1 MFYAMVS
8 SRIDQLMKTE
18 PVYESDDIRVFIK
31 PEPHKPAKIAEG
43 RLRIISSISA
53 IDTMIDRMIYQDF
66 ADAILSSYDTTPIMV
81 GWSPMHSGCSLL
93 KMKLGTGPY
102 LNIDKS
108 SWDWTVPP
116 WLLWLAHHLITE
128 LAVMPPR
135 GWLNLHLSRSGA
147 LFGRPSFRLSDGSLY
162 KQPVPGI
169 VKSGMYLTILMNS
182 LCQLLLH
189 LVLEDLLD
197 IRTRLPIFMGDDSSQ
212 VVFPEQE
219 AYCTLMYRLGFR
231 VKSQISERIEF
242 AGVEVMS
249 WGRFKPLYVAKNFFS
264 LMHQSP
270 DTLPEALQ
278 SLQYLYFH
286 DSLLLRELWH
296 VCAQTGNLPSV
307 VTIRN
312 LLDVVVG

>member
-1 MFYAMVS
+1 
-8 SRIDQLMKTE
+8 
-18 PVYESDDIRVFIK
+18 
-31 PEPHKPAKIAEG
+31 
-43 RLRIISSISA
+43 
-53 IDTMIDRMIYQDF
+53 MIDRMIYQDL
-66 ADAILSSYDTTPIMV
+66 ADAIVKSYDATPIMV
-81 GWSPMHSGCSLL
+81 GWSPMHSGCALL

-116 WLLWLAHHLITE
+116 WLLR
-128 LAVMPPR
+128 LAVETITQLSVLPPR
-135 GWLNLHLSRSGA
+135 GWLTLHYSRSA
-147 LFGRPSFRLSDGSLY
+147 ILFGRPNFRLSDGSLY

-189 LVLEDLLD
+189 LVLEDLLE
-197 IRTRLPIFMGDDSSQ
+197 IRAPLPVFMGDDSSQ

-231 VKSQISERIEF
+231 VKVQVSQRIEF
-242 AGVEVMS
+242 AGIEVVS
-249 WGRFKPLYVAKNFFS
+249 WGCFKPLYVAKNFFS

-286 DSLLLRELWH
+286 DSRLLRELWH

-307 VTIRN
+307 VSIKD